1 MLKVK
6 QLGRRLVSVI
16 GAAAISLSLLSGI
29 NLTKPAEVKAA
40 TVSDLSANQITTNM
54 GLGWNLGNSLEST
67 GRGSSSNITAFE
79 TYWGNPVVTES
90 LIKAVKAKGFSTI
103 RIPVS
108 WYEHVSYDNGNYT
121 IDSKWLARVKQV
133 VDYAYNN
140 DMYVIINV
148 HHENWIN
155 RSDFASSYSSMSA
168 ELKAIWKQI
177 ATYFSEYD
185 QRLIFEGMT
194 SISALLAAKEQM
206 INDRPILEI
215 LFDKEKKQKKAPN

>member
-67 GRGSSSNITAFE
+67 GRGSSSNITDFE

-133 VDYAYNN
+133 VDYAYVFLTLRKTVTVN
-140 DMYVIINV
+140 
-148 HHENWIN
+148 
-155 RSDFASSYSSMSA
+155 
-168 ELKAIWKQI
+168 
-177 ATYFSEYD
+177 
-185 QRLIFEGMT
+185 
-194 SISALLAAKEQM
+194 
-206 INDRPILEI
+206 
-215 LFDKEKKQKKAPN
+215 